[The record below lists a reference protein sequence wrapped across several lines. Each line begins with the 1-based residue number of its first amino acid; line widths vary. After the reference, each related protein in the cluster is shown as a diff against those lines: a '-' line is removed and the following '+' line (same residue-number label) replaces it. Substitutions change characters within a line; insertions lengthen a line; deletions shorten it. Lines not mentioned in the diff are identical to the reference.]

1 VKEIVWLGDS
11 LVRMRAFPAEARR
24 EAGYQLERV
33 QARKAPADAK
43 PMAAIGVGV
52 SEIRVRVGGAF
63 RVIYLAKYA
72 EAVYVLHAF
81 QKKSRRTS
89 HLDIALARNRFRTLI
104 RERKRQ

>member
-1 VKEIVWLGDS
+1 MG
-11 LVRMRAFPAEARR
+11 
-24 EAGYQLERV
+24 
-33 QARKAPADAK
+33 
-43 PMAAIGVGV
+43 AIGLGV

-63 RVIYLAKYA
+63 RVIYLVKYA

-89 HLDIALARNRFRTLI
+89 YLDVELARNRFRALM